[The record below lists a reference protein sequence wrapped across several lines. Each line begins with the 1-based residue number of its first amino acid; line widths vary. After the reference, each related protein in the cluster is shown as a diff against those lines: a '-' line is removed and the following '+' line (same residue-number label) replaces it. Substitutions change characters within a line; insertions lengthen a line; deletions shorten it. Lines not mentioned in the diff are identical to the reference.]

1 MRRFFAPPV
10 AAAAVYVLLTIALTW
25 PLVLHPA
32 SLVPNDLGDPL
43 LNTWI
48 LAWDARVAPLTAAW
62 WNSPQFYPMAGTLA
76 FSEHLLGLSI
86 FSTPIIALTGDP
98 LLAYNAVFFLSFVLS
113 ALAAYLLAFTISRRH
128 DVAFLAGLA
137 FGFAPYRMAQ
147 FAHVQVL
154 SAYWMPVALAALH
167 RYVDDRRARWAALF
181 ALAWLMQ
188 ALACGYYLFYL
199 SVLVGLWLPWF
210 MTGPNRL
217 RAFVADRRGLGD
229 RVHPARPRSVW
240 VLALPACVWA
250 ATRHRRD
257 HHVQRGRWQPAQ
269 GARQSAGL
277 GLAQRRQTSRGGDI
291 SRPDDRGPRHD
302 GVGHRLAQRGEG
314 ADRPAQDG
322 ASLCGARA
330 GLLCDC
336 RVAARLWPLEGP
348 DRTRDTPVGW
358 RAAQAA
364 VGRPA
369 CSS

>member
-10 AAAAVYVLLTIALTW
+10 AAAAVYVLLTVALTW

-62 WNSPQFYPMAGTLA
+62 WNSPQFYPLAGTLA

-137 FGFAPYRMAQ
+137 FGFAPHRMAQ

-167 RYVDDRRARWAALF
+167 RHVDDRRARWLPF
-181 ALAWLMQ
+181 RLAWLMQ
-188 ALACGYYLFYL
+188 ALACGALLVL
-199 SVLVGLWLPWF
+199 SLGSRGIVAAVVHD
-210 MTGPNRL
+210 GPESSARIH
-217 RAFVADRRGLGD
+217 ADRRGLGD
-229 RVHPARPRSVW
+229 RVHPARPFCTGM
-240 VLALPACVWA
+240 ALPACVWA

-269 GARQSAGL
+269 GPGNLRVWGWLNVVKHPEAEIFPGL
-277 GLAQRRQTSRGGDI
+277 TIVVLVTMGLVIGWRNG
-291 SRPDDRGPRHD
+291 
-302 GVGHRLAQRGEG
+302 GEG
-314 ADRPAQDG
+314 QIGR
-322 ASLCGARA
+322 LKMAR
-330 GLLCDC
+330 G
-336 RVAARLWPLEGP
+336 V
-348 DRTRDTPVGW
+348 
-358 RAAQAA
+358 
-364 VGRPA
+364 
-369 CSS
+369 